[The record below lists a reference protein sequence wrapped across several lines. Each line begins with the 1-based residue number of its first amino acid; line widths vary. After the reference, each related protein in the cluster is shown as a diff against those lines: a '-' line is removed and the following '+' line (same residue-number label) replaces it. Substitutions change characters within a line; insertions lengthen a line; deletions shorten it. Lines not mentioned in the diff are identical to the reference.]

1 MELLQIRYFYKVA
14 QLQHMTNAARELH
27 ISQPALSKTIR
38 QLEEELGVTLFD
50 RVGKSVR
57 LNEAGSLFL
66 NYAETLLSVLNEA
79 RTRMADYIENNAVTV
94 SLSLR
99 IAPAGIPDV
108 LAQFRKLHPN
118 VKFEVEQHQFL
129 LNNFSV
135 GRNDLML
142 YSSTEPVD
150 AVNDKTIFC
159 DRILLIVPQTHPI
172 SAYDSV
178 PLSVIAEEKLIG
190 STPQDNIMNTCIN
203 IFCREAG
210 FTPRI
215 VTVCDDAVTTMNFVR
230 SEIGLGLLPETTIR
244 GLSRFYPELKFIEI
258 SAPRCMRYINMRW
271 DNRRYLST
279 AAVQFRDFLQNYY
292 QSFQQTTDA
301 DLRSAAATLSNFP
314 AQALS

>member
-1 MELLQIRYFYKVA
+1 MELIQIKYFHKVA

-38 QLEEELGVTLFD
+38 QLEEELGITLFD
-50 RVGKSVR
+50 RVGKSVQ
-57 LNEAGSLFL
+57 LNEAGHLFL

-99 IAPAGIPDV
+99 IAPSGIPDM

-135 GRNDLML
+135 GKNDLML
-142 YSSTEPVD
+142 YSSTEPMD
-150 AVNDKTIFC
+150 ADNIKTLFH
-159 DRILLIVPQTHPI
+159 DRIMLVVPQTHPVAAHESI
-172 SAYDSV
+172 
-178 PLSVIAEEKLIG
+178 PLVTIKDEKIIG
-190 STPQDNIMNTCIN
+190 STPQDNIMNTCITT
-203 IFCREAG
+203 FCRQAG
-210 FTPRI
+210 FSPKI

-230 SEIGLGLLPETTIR
+230 SEIGLGFLPESTII
-244 GLSRFYPELKFIEI
+244 GLSRFYPELRFISI
-258 SAPRCMRYINMRW
+258 SEPRCLRYINMRW

-279 AAVQFRDFLQNYY
+279 AAVQFREFLQQYY
-292 QSFQQTTDA
+292 QDFQQMLDSDSKKDIA
-301 DLRSAAATLSNFP
+301 LLSDFP
-314 AQALS
+314 GEAIS

>member
-1 MELLQIRYFYKVA
+1 MDLLQIEYFHKVA

-50 RVGKSVR
+50 RIGKSVR
-57 LNEAGSLFL
+57 LNEAGHLFL
-66 NYAETLLSVLNEA
+66 NYAETLLSVLSET
-79 RTRMADYIENNAVTV
+79 RTRMADYVENNAVTV

-135 GRNDLML
+135 GKNDLML

-150 AVNDKTIFC
+150 AANDITLFC
-159 DRILLIVPQTHPI
+159 DRILLIVPRTHSI
-172 SAYDSV
+172 AAYDSI
-178 PLSVIAEEKLIG
+178 PLSVISEEKLIG
-190 STPQDNIMNTCIN
+190 STPQDNIMNTCITT
-203 IFCREAG
+203 FCGQAG
-210 FTPRI
+210 FTPNI

-230 SEIGLGLLPETTIR
+230 SEIGLGFLPETTII
-244 GLSRFYPELKFIEI
+244 GLSRFYPELKYIEI
-258 SAPRCMRYINMRW
+258 SEPQCLRYINMRW

-279 AAVQFRDFLQNYY
+279 AAVQFRTFLQAYY
-292 QSFQQTTDA
+292 RNLQQTLGGEA
-301 DLRSAAATLSNFP
+301 EHVGVKLPDLP
-314 AQALS
+314 AQIIS